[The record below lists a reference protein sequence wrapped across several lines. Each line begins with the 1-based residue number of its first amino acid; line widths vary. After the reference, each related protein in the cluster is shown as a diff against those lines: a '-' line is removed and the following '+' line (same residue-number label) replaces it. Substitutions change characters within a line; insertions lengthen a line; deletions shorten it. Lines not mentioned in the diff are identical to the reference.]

1 MKKSKYPRLRSHTR
15 KGKSGQVWT
24 WWTYDMRPDG
34 GTEIS
39 LGSDYAQALEKWHK
53 LHHHIPMVKG
63 TIQEAIDKWRAECL
77 PAYREKTREEY
88 TRHLARI
95 EPVFGKAAW
104 HEVTVPGM
112 RAYLDKRTAKTQGNR
127 ELSVLSILWG
137 MARRWGM
144 TQLEWPARDLKGWK
158 NPEKPRAF
166 EVTDEMFAAVHHEAD
181 QVLKDCMDLASA
193 TGMRLTDVRTI
204 AMPWMGCCGSGQVKP
219 ARALISL
226 STSRPCCRH
235 WWSVAKSAMCH
246 APCSSSCRP
255 AAPCL
260 SACYVSGTTPHARKP
275 PSRPRNR
282 ITQVWLNRSGPCICA
297 TCEGL
302 PQTSPGIARRH
313 RSCFSTHPRH
323 SLKSTTVPRARSS
336 RLYGNAQLW
345 RCYGKRN

>member
-204 AMPWMGCCGSGQVKP
+204 AMPSDGLLRFRAGKTSKGAYFVVDESPVLSALVERRKKCDVPCTMLIITPTG
-219 ARALISL
+219 RALSERMLRERYDAAREKAAIKAEKSNNPGL
-226 STSRPCCRH
+226 AQQIRAMYLRDMRRLAADLAGDSAEASKLLQHSSTALTEKHYRTKG
-235 WWSVAKSAMCH
+235 AK
-246 APCSSSCRP
+246 
-255 AAPCL
+255 
-260 SACYVSGTTPHARKP
+260 
-275 PSRPRNR
+275 
-282 ITQVWLNRSGPCICA
+282 
-297 TCEGL
+297 
-302 PQTSPGIARRH
+302 
-313 RSCFSTHPRH
+313 
-323 SLKSTTVPRARSS
+323 LKAVR
-336 RLYGNAQLW
+336 
-345 RCYGKRN
+345 